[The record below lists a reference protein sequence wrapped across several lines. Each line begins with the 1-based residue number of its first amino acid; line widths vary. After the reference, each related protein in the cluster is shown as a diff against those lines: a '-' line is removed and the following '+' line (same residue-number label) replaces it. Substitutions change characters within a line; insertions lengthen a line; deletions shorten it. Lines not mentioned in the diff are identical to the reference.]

1 MFTADATI
9 DAIQNGK
16 KTFVKLFVQNET
28 MADTMNSFIDEQSTY
43 TKKAVGATTE
53 LMTTVA
59 QESVKAVQN
68 ATKFD
73 YAKFGEGIMKAYTA
87 TASSKK

>member
-28 MADTMNSFIDEQSTY
+28 MADTMNSFIDEQSAY
-43 TKKAVGATTE
+43 TKKAIGATTE
-53 LMTTVA
+53 MFTTVA
-59 QESVKAVQN
+59 QETIKTAQN

-73 YAKFGEGIMKAYTA
+73 YAKFGEGVMKAYTA
-87 TASSKK
+87 TVSSKK